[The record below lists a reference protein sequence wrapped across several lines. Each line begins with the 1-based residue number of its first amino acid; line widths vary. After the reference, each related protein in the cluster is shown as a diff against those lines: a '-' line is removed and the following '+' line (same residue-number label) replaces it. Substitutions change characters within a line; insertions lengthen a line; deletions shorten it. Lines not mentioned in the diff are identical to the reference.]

1 MTHKARSLGGIYLA
15 ISIVILL
22 CLGIC
27 GVFYK
32 IKNLSFL
39 PPDVA
44 EWRQLP
50 NEHAK
55 LEASYILSMDILCS
69 ACSGV
74 PAQMH
79 SLLKDAGARP
89 VVRHMLRSPQA
100 IAFALLYESIL
111 RHSPQKALPFLEW
124 AVARPFEARLK
135 PGFGHEW
142 LQHNLTQEEQQTV
155 AKLINSPEI
164 QTALTADTAWFMKM
178 GVFETPML
186 FVNGIPFKPTA
197 NSSISYGLQA
207 KHAAKEMRVSK

>member
-1 MTHKARSLGGIYLA
+1 MTMTDKRWNLT
-15 ISIVILL
+15 
-22 CLGIC
+22 GIC
-27 GVFYK
+27 LIILITTGFILTYCSQHK
-32 IKNLSFL
+32 SFSVL
-39 PPDVA
+39 PSGVA

-50 NEHAK
+50 NKHAK
-55 LEASYILSMDILCS
+55 AEASYILSLDILCS
-69 ACSGV
+69 ACSEV
-74 PAQMH
+74 PAH
-79 SLLKDAGARP
+79 LNSLIKDAGARP

-100 IAFALLYESIL
+100 ISFALLYESIL
-111 RHSPQKALPFLEW
+111 RCIPEKALPFLEW

-142 LQHNLTQEEQQTV
+142 LQHNLTQEAQQTV

-164 QTALTADTAWFMKM
+164 QAALTADTAWFMKM

-186 FVNGIPFKPTA
+186 FVNGIPVKPTT